1 MIQAFKNG
9 RVATRPARSI
19 VMKQSTDPRG
29 HANASEV
36 ERGAYNRAFSELGL
50 EWYWDAGTYDRLKT
64 CAGDKDCVQAYV
76 ERDCPHLLQAYD
88 SGFLAAAVETVRR
101 RLSEGEPH

>member
-1 MIQAFKNG
+1 MQ
-9 RVATRPARSI
+9 
-19 VMKQSTDPRG
+19 QSTDSRG
-29 HANASEV
+29 HDNASEV

-50 EWYWDAGTYDRLKT
+50 EWYWDAGTYDHLKR
-64 CAGDKDCVQAYV
+64 CAGDKDCVQAWI
-76 ERDCPHLLQAYD
+76 ETDCPHLLKAYD